1 MTQVEQIKAE
11 IERRRRDVEQRRPS
25 RNWGKSYYVMMSE
38 LLDIIANLPQEQ
50 PSEDLEKEIE
60 EYTNSCEGALE
71 GQQGQVWE
79 FDWEDI
85 TVVIDEAAH
94 YFAQWQKA
102 QDERLI
108 KLAHDSWYKEG
119 FIYGKIEGLSEDEK
133 YQQGRFDMR
142 EQMMKDAVI
151 AETNVIYDTRKDVYR
166 YQLTLP
172 ENTEN
177 PYRDCR
183 DWKIIIVKED

>member
-1 MTQVEQIKAE
+1 MTRVEQIKAE
-11 IERRRRDVEQRRPS
+11 IERRRRDVEQRRPG

-94 YFAQWQKA
+94 YFSQWQKA

-133 YQQGRFDMR
+133 YQQGRFDMK
-142 EQMMKDAVI
+142 EQMLKDA
-151 AETNVIYDTRKDVYR
+151 AEGEVVAVSNNGWESIRIYKKLHKCGDKV
-166 YQLTLP
+166 
-172 ENTEN
+172 
-177 PYRDCR
+177 
-183 DWKIIIVKED
+183 KVIIVKED